1 MQETETDSE
10 FHLTVTGIRRDG
22 RRCYDADSKQA
33 LAKACLKPGV
43 SLAGMALRHGV
54 NANLLRKWVDSYRR
68 ANDAAAPAMPIA
80 CAADAFVPVLFDA
93 GGNGALAQGKR
104 MPIPP
109 PVAAP
114 PSAAN
119 LDTRQA
125 RLRAQMPN
133 GVTLEFECT
142 GRDADLIS
150 SVIETLGRCHVSPG
164 R

>member
-1 MQETETDSE
+1 MQETGTNSE

-22 RRCYDADSKQA
+22 RRRYNADSKQA

-54 NANLLRKWVDSYRR
+54 NVNLLRKWVDGYRR
-68 ANDAAAPAMPIA
+68 ANDAAAPAVPTA
-80 CAADAFVPVLFDA
+80 RAAGAFVPVLFDD
-93 GGNGALAQGKR
+93 GGNGALAQAMR
-104 MPIPP
+104 MPICPP
-109 PVAAP
+109 LAT
-114 PSAAN
+114 PSSATN

-133 GVTLEFECT
+133 GVTVDFECT

-150 SVIETLGRCHVSPG
+150 TVIETLGRCHVSPG